1 MISAKEKKFFF
12 HTLCLEV
19 MNLHDLAFYDPTSS
33 SGKVSVEHMDT
44 SRIAAFEKALA
55 KLVGCCIPYKYQ
67 PDCDFKEGV
76 IRIYHYDTN
85 RNYLVYH
92 RGEGQRDVDD

>member
-55 KLVGCCIPYKYQ
+55 KLVGLCIPYKYE
-67 PDCDFKEGV
+67 PHADFAAGIITIRSYV
-76 IRIYHYDTN
+76 NNRIYLTYK
-85 RNYLVYH
+85 
-92 RGEGQRDVDD
+92 RGMHQIDVD